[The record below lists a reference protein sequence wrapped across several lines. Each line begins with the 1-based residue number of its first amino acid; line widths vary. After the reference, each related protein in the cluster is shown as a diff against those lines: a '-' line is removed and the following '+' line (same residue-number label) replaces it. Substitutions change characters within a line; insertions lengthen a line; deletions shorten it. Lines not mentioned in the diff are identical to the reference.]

1 MDPQLPQ
8 LSPNQWYMEGRGS
21 GESGLGR
28 CNIYVCIYIYIFI
41 FIYIY
46 IYMCT
51 CFWCIS
57 YVFASMPM
65 TREVCS
71 LPQTRASRSP
81 TRTARS
87 ALKKRESSEK
97 PITVGG
103 PQALSK
109 SQTKGGNSSKK
120 RRPYKP
126 YNSVHIYIYHYY
138 IIYLIFRKILRHVR
152 TACVYIYF

>member
-28 CNIYVCIYIYIFI
+28 CNIYVCIYIYIYI
-41 FIYIY
+41 HIY

-87 ALKKRESSEK
+87 ALKNARAARNPSPSGVLRLYRNLRQKGATPPKKEG
-97 PITVGG
+97 PIS
-103 PQALSK
+103 PII
-109 SQTKGGNSSKK
+109 
-120 RRPYKP
+120 PY
-126 YNSVHIYIYHYY
+126 IYIY

-152 TACVYIYF
+152 TACVYIYIYF